1 MNTIHLIDALPGS
14 GKTRNEVAHII
25 ASNHNRFLY
34 TCKGINQID
43 ALVKDFAG
51 TDVVV
56 TPFKSGEEAGSI
68 VERIEKFVRS
78 LNKSDTR
85 KHVVVITHKAFD
97 MFRSVKFFEEAGF
110 VQSYDEKP
118 EHVTDLS
125 VAYDSLSNP
134 EAIRSLNE
142 DGTVSLSENAIFML
156 ASQYKFRNQSQATND
171 LVYYITHP
179 RYEVRLVTDKE
190 VQDSLVEYYQAY
202 IKSDYFLSDTRIL
215 SYGVIGSSFHQYAEL
230 HFDAEITGEDIVYAH
245 RDHTIT
251 VVPMTQQNNSTYIQT
266 TPKHKDE
273 FVRMMHKMYEMA
285 IAKGGKAM
293 SYTNKVHDGVAKV
306 YESKGVTHLPNYLHG
321 LNQYTDHNVLVTTFV
336 SNRSP
341 EAVLGLTKLIPMSK
355 EEALVERSRETLIQ
369 VVQRGVTRDYN
380 TTGKNMT
387 VYVVSVAEAEHI
399 AQKLPNVTIDLSVVT
414 SGEFTFKDIERS
426 IPLTDS
432 DRKKIKLIKR
442 NLETFPRNIQILLNE
457 YIDFKGTKFKELLV
471 KAGLWNKFNT
481 VGKLV

>member
-1 MNTIHLIDALPGS
+1 MKLHLIDALPGS
-14 GKTRNEVAHII
+14 GKTRNEVATILN
-25 ASNHNRFLY
+25 SSHNRFLY
-34 TCKGINQID
+34 TCKGVNQID

-56 TPFKSGEEAGSI
+56 SAFKSGDEAGSI

-78 LNKSDTR
+78 INKSDTR

-97 MFRSVKFFEEAGF
+97 MFRSIKFFEEAGF

-125 VAYDSLSNP
+125 VSYDTLTNP
-134 EAIRSLNE
+134 ESIRVINE

-156 ASQYKFRNQSQATND
+156 ASQYKFRNQSQMTND

-190 VQDSLVEYYQAY
+190 VNDSLVEYYQAY
-202 IKSDYFLSDTRIL
+202 VKQDYFLKDTRIL
-215 SYGVIGSSFHQYAEL
+215 SYGVIDSSFHQYVDI
-230 HFDAEITGEDIVYAH
+230 HFDAEITSEQIDYND

-251 VVPMTQQNNSTYIQT
+251 VIPMTQQNNSTYIQT

-273 FVRMMHKMYEMA
+273 FVRMMHKMYELA
-285 IAKGGKAM
+285 IATGGKAM
-293 SYTNKVHDGVAKV
+293 SYTNKIHDGVAKV

-321 LNQYTDHNVLVTTFV
+321 LNQYTDHDVLVSTFV

-341 EAVLGLTKLIPMSK
+341 EAVLGLTKLIPMDYND
-355 EEALVERSRETLIQ
+355 ALVERSRESLIQ
-369 VVQRGVTRDYN
+369 VVQRGVTRDYS

-387 VYVVSVAEAEHI
+387 VFVVSVAEAEHI
-399 AQKLPNVTIDLSVVT
+399 ASVLPNVTIDLSVVET
-414 SGEFTFKDIERS
+414 GEFTFKDAERVVA
-426 IPLTDS
+426 LTDT

-442 NLETFPRNIQILLNE
+442 NMEKYPRNIRFLLSE
-457 YIDFKGTKFKELLV
+457 YKEFKGNRFKELLV
-471 KAGLWNKFNT
+471 KANLWNKFNT
-481 VGKLV
+481 QGKLV